1 MPSLPAMNPN
11 TQKSEP
17 HATTDDANTSPA
29 NLSPRELGTLQ
40 PDAGAAKPKDQDPAA
55 AFPPGTKVNRDDS
68 DAGGPIDIEIDTR
81 E

>member
-1 MPSLPAMNPN
+1 MNPD
-11 TQKSEP
+11 TQKSEV
-17 HATTDDANTSPA
+17 HETTDDADTSPA
-29 NLSPRELGTLQ
+29 NLSPQELGTLQ
-40 PDAGAAKPKDQDPAA
+40 PDAAPDKPKDHDPAA